1 MAKNAVMA
9 GSRGLSSI
17 TGSVMDR
24 GQRPATPFGVPTPVG
39 PSQPVP
45 ARHHCVTGQLPV
57 DPEVTSLK
65 LPVCE
70 YGSELANVDEL
81 PVLPESA
88 YMAAI
93 SGEDRL
99 VPPYCA
105 QDEAVLLVGA

>member
-1 MAKNAVMA
+1 MMA
-9 GSRGLSSI
+9 GSRGLPAI
-17 TGSVMDR
+17 TGSLRDC

-57 DPEVTSLK
+57 EPEVTSLK

-70 YGSELANVDEL
+70 YGSELASVDEL
-81 PVLPESA
+81 PVFPESA

-93 SGEDRL
+93 RGEERL

-105 QDEAVLLVGA
+105 QDDAVLLVGA